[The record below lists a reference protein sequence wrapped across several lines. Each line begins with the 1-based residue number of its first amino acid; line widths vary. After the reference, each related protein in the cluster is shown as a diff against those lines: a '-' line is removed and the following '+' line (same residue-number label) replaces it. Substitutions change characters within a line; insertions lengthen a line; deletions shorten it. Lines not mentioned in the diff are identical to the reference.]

1 MKRRYIFK
9 ASRYLSRLKNE
20 EGIMPKIIMI
30 RYKTSVVVYSIII
43 ECQQSNIIINLLLSL
58 RFAISAT
65 ITLKKTEFQT
75 TEYLY

>member
-30 RYKTSVVVYSIII
+30 RFKTCLVSYTVSANNLHHQSSVIA
-43 ECQQSNIIINLLLSL
+43 SL
-58 RFAISAT
+58 RISAT
-65 ITLKKTEFQT
+65 IT
-75 TEYLY
+75 